1 MISTASSEITVNERW
16 GLDMEINNRGV
27 KLSESR
33 SKGATEPSKHPISVR
48 RDRWI
53 VANAEGGYPH
63 DHDVADSFERKTLS
77 ETFLSP
83 DRVSARSI
91 DKDPPTTA
99 GESEAPRHDKELVV
113 FARKRNGLAIRN
125 SFTMKTSS
133 QAFSNVDTRSE
144 RTAIRNSWGIEKRFF
159 DVPARTIFV
168 VGTHPEDEEVEAKLK
183 LEAGIYKDIVQADF
197 VDSYYN
203 NTIKTMMSFK
213 WLVKYC
219 TNSKFYMFVDD
230 DMYVSVKNVVTFV
243 RNPANYP
250 FHLMESRKVYSA
262 HKREIKRSDL
272 IDYNDVNFNNKNAT
286 YDPTIK
292 MSFTQSF
299 AIHESTNNDS
309 QKNVYGKQDRQIN
322 GSRKIEKERLL
333 RLNATTLNRVKRQF
347 FDLELP
353 DDIRLFAG
361 FVFMRSAPHRHKF
374 SKWYVTLKEYPYH
387 LWPPYVTAGAY
398 ILSKEALLDL
408 YYTSFYTKHFRF
420 DDIFLGLVAK
430 KADIVPFHCEE
441 FHFYKKA
448 YTKYSYKYVIT
459 SHGYEDPNELL
470 QIWNEQK
477 ALGNA

>member
-1 MISTASSEITVNERW
+1 MIALLEFFGAFVHLFEVTYDENFVYPYEGNIHEFVNALRRNEKPEIEPINEYRYAFI
-16 GLDMEINNRGV
+16 LKQPQKCKEDADDTLRLVYIV
-27 KLSESR
+27 KSAIENFD
-33 SKGATEPSKHPISVR
+33 R
-48 RDRWI
+48 R
-53 VANAEGGYPH
+53 A
-63 DHDVADSFERKTLS
+63 
-77 ETFLSP
+77 
-83 DRVSARSI
+83 
-91 DKDPPTTA
+91 
-99 GESEAPRHDKELVV
+99 
-113 FARKRNGLAIRN
+113 
-125 SFTMKTSS
+125 
-133 QAFSNVDTRSE
+133 
-144 RTAIRNSWGIEKRFF
+144 AIRNSWGIEKRFF

-168 VGTHPEDEEVEAKLK
+168 VGTHSDDQEIDAKLK
-183 LEAGIYKDIVQADF
+183 QEAGIYKDIVQADF

-219 TNSKFYMFVDD
+219 SNSKFYMFVDD
-230 DMYVSVKNVVTFV
+230 DMYVSVKNVATFI

-250 FHLMESRKVYSA
+250 FYLMESRKVYSA
-262 HKREIKRSDL
+262 HKREIKQSDL
-272 IDYNDVNFNNKNAT
+272 MDYNDVNNKNAT
-286 YDPTIK
+286 YDDSKIK

-299 AIHESTNNDS
+299 TIYESANNNS
-309 QKNVYGKQDRQIN
+309 QEYNVQEKQEQIDKNKH
-322 GSRKIEKERLL
+322 LL
-333 RLNATTLNRVKRQF
+333 KLNMSTSNRIKRQVLDF
-347 FDLELP
+347 ELP

-430 KADIVPFHCEE
+430 KADIIPFHCEE

>member
-1 MISTASSEITVNERW
+1 MKNSVVGLDLKRENLHGILCRNLADKMCCYLLEYYFFRLYFQRCRRALSKIKLGYMLFGFGMIALLEFFGAFVHLFEITYDENFVY
-16 GLDMEINNRGV
+16 
-27 KLSESR
+27 
-33 SKGATEPSKHPISVR
+33 PY
-48 RDRWI
+48 
-53 VANAEGGYPH
+53 EGNVH
-63 DHDVADSFERKTLS
+63 EF
-77 ETFLSP
+77 
-83 DRVSARSI
+83 VSALRRNEKPEI
-91 DKDPPTTA
+91 EPINEYTYAFILKQPQKC
-99 GESEAPRHDKELVV
+99 KEDADDTLRLVYIV
-113 FARKRNGLAIRN
+113 KSAIENFDR
-125 SFTMKTSS
+125 
-133 QAFSNVDTRSE
+133 

-159 DVPARTIFV
+159 DVPAKTIFM
-168 VGTHPEDEEVEAKLK
+168 VGTHPDDDEVEAKLK
-183 LEAGIYKDIVQADF
+183 LEAGIYRDIIQADF

-203 NTIKTMMSFK
+203 NTVKTMMSFK
-213 WLVKYC
+213 WLVNYC
-219 TNSKFYMFVDD
+219 SNSRFYMFVDD
-230 DMYVSVKNVVTFV
+230 DMYVSVKNVATFI

-250 FHLMESRKVYSA
+250 FYLMESRKVYSA
-262 HKREIKRSDL
+262 HKREIKQSDL
-272 IDYNDVNFNNKNAT
+272 MDYNDVNVNNKNTT
-286 YDPTIK
+286 YNLKIK
-292 MSFTQSF
+292 SLT
-299 AIHESTNNDS
+299 IHESNNNSQTND
-309 QKNVYGKQDRQIN
+309 VYAKQGGQIN
-322 GSRKIEKERLL
+322 ESRKVENEHLL
-333 RLNATTLNRVKRQF
+333 MLNMTTLNRVKRQL

-430 KADIVPFHCEE
+430 KADIIPFHCEE

>member
-1 MISTASSEITVNERW
+1 MCCYLFENYLFRLYFQRCRRAISKVKLGYVLIIFGMIALLEFFGAFVHLFEITYDEKFVYPYEGNVHEFVNALRRNEKP
-16 GLDMEINNRGV
+16 EVEPINEYRYAFILKQPQKCKEDADDTLRLVYIV
-27 KLSESR
+27 KSAIENF
-33 SKGATEPSKHPISVR
+33 
-48 RDRWI
+48 DR
-53 VANAEGGYPH
+53 
-63 DHDVADSFERKTLS
+63 
-77 ETFLSP
+77 
-83 DRVSARSI
+83 
-91 DKDPPTTA
+91 
-99 GESEAPRHDKELVV
+99 
-113 FARKRNGLAIRN
+113 
-125 SFTMKTSS
+125 
-133 QAFSNVDTRSE
+133 

-168 VGTHPEDEEVEAKLK
+168 VGTHPDDQEIDAKLK
-183 LEAGIYKDIVQADF
+183 LEAGIYKDIVQANF
-197 VDSYYN
+197 IDSYYN

-213 WLVKYC
+213 WLVQYC
-219 TNSKFYMFVDD
+219 PNSKFYMFVDD
-230 DMYVSVKNVVTFV
+230 DMYVSVKNVATFI

-250 FHLMESRKVYSA
+250 FYLMESRKVYNA

-272 IDYNDVNFNNKNAT
+272 MDYNDVNFNNINTT
-286 YDPTIK
+286 YDSKIK
-292 MSFTQSF
+292 MSFTQSLT
-299 AIHESTNNDS
+299 IQGSTNND
-309 QKNVYGKQDRQIN
+309 QKNNLREKQEGQIDEN
-322 GSRKIEKERLL
+322 RKIENEYLL
-333 RLNATTLNRVKRQF
+333 RLNASMSNRIKRQL
-347 FDLELP
+347 FDFELP

-361 FVFMRSAPHRHKF
+361 FVFMRAAPHRHKF
-374 SKWYVTLKEYPYH
+374 SKWYVTLKEYPYN

-459 SHGYEDPNELL
+459 SHGYEDSSELL

>member
-1 MISTASSEITVNERW
+1 MCCYLLEYYLFRLYFQRCRRAISR
-16 GLDMEINNRGV
+16 V
-27 KLSESR
+27 KLGYVLCAFGMIALLEFF
-33 SKGATEPSKHPISVR
+33 GAFVHLFEATYDENFAYPYEGNVHEFVNALRRNEKPEVEPINEYRYTFILKQPQKCKEDADDTLRLVYIVKSAIENF
-48 RDRWI
+48 DR
-53 VANAEGGYPH
+53 
-63 DHDVADSFERKTLS
+63 
-77 ETFLSP
+77 
-83 DRVSARSI
+83 
-91 DKDPPTTA
+91 
-99 GESEAPRHDKELVV
+99 
-113 FARKRNGLAIRN
+113 
-125 SFTMKTSS
+125 
-133 QAFSNVDTRSE
+133 

-168 VGTHPEDEEVEAKLK
+168 VGTHPDDQEVEAKLK

-219 TNSKFYMFVDD
+219 SNSKFYMFVDD
-230 DMYVSVKNVVTFV
+230 DMYVSVKNVATFI

-250 FHLMESRKVYSA
+250 FYLMESRKVYSA
-262 HKREIKRSDL
+262 HKREIKQSDL
-272 IDYNDVNFNNKNAT
+272 VDYNDVNFNNKNVT
-286 YDPTIK
+286 YNSKIK
-292 MSFTQSF
+292 MSLTQNSV
-299 AIHESTNNDS
+299 IYESTNNNT
-309 QKNVYGKQDRQIN
+309 QKNNVHEKQVGQFN
-322 GSRKIEKERLL
+322 KNLKVKNEHLL
-333 RLNATTLNRVKRQF
+333 RLNTSTSNRTKRQL
-347 FDLELP
+347 FDFELP

-361 FVFMRSAPHRHKF
+361 FVFMRSTPHRHKF
-374 SKWYVTLKEYPYH
+374 SKWYVTLKEYPYN

-420 DDIFLGLVAK
+420 DDIFIGLVAK

-470 QIWNEQK
+470 QVWNEQK

>member
-1 MISTASSEITVNERW
+1 MCCYFFEYYLFRLYFQRCRRTISKIKLGYMLIFFSMIGLLEFFGAFVHIFEITYDENFVYPYEGNVHEFVNALRRNEKP
-16 GLDMEINNRGV
+16 EVKPINEYAYDFILKQPQKCKGDADNTLRLVYIV
-27 KLSESR
+27 KSAVENF
-33 SKGATEPSKHPISVR
+33 
-48 RDRWI
+48 DR
-53 VANAEGGYPH
+53 
-63 DHDVADSFERKTLS
+63 
-77 ETFLSP
+77 
-83 DRVSARSI
+83 
-91 DKDPPTTA
+91 
-99 GESEAPRHDKELVV
+99 
-113 FARKRNGLAIRN
+113 
-125 SFTMKTSS
+125 
-133 QAFSNVDTRSE
+133 

-159 DVPARTIFV
+159 DVPARTVFV
-168 VGTHPEDEEVEAKLK
+168 VGTHPDDKVEAKLK
-183 LEAGIYKDIVQADF
+183 QEAGIHKDIVQADF
-197 VDSYYN
+197 IDSYYN

-230 DMYVSVKNVVTFV
+230 DMYVSAKNVVTFI

-250 FHLMESRKVYSA
+250 FLLMESRKVYGA
-262 HKREIKRSDL
+262 QKREIKQSDL
-272 IDYNDVNFNNKNAT
+272 MGYNEVNFNKNII
-286 YDPTIK
+286 YDRKTKTPTPPGFIVR
-292 MSFTQSF
+292 
-299 AIHESTNNDS
+299 ESTGNNS
-309 QKNVYGKQDRQIN
+309 QKNVYKKSDGKSNESLTIKN
-322 GSRKIEKERLL
+322 EYS
-333 RLNATTLNRVKRQF
+333 LNTSMPIRVKRQL

-361 FVFMRSAPHRHKF
+361 FVFMRSSPHRHKF

-459 SHGYEDPNELL
+459 SHGYDDPGELL